1 MTASFLPPPPEPLFN
16 TAKRLEVYEQMLSD
30 LENQAAYQQEAI
42 AFHTQSLESI
52 KAESEITA
60 HELESC
66 RGIIKSLKAST
77 TIAQTVEASSNERHF
92 KEEEETKALANSKPE
107 SKAKIKSQPT
117 ASKTKSKSSVKTAV
131 KPTAPKTESATKV
144 VTKAIK
150 SEPTEAK
157 SKTKS
162 EVKTIAKPV
171 STLPASEVI
180 DKFESITAMV
190 LDFVKKQEGVIS
202 VIDLIE
208 YAYPKGLK
216 TEAETRKVSSSF
228 GSVLINQTKK
238 GILERTVP
246 GKYMWAKNTV
256 S

>member
-1 MTASFLPPPPEPLFN
+1 
-16 TAKRLEVYEQMLSD
+16 MLSD

-77 TIAQTVEASSNERHF
+77 TIAQTVEARGNEGHS
-92 KEEEETKALANSKPE
+92 KEEEETKAPANSKPE
-107 SKAKIKSQPT
+107 SKAKIKSQPA
-117 ASKTKSKSSVKTAV
+117 ASKIKSKSSVKTAV

-150 SEPTEAK
+150 PEPTESK

-162 EVKTIAKPV
+162 EVKTVAKPV

-202 VIDLIE
+202 VINLIK

-216 TEAETRKVSSSF
+216 TEAETKKVSSSF
-228 GSVLINQTKK
+228 SSVLINQTKK

-246 GKYMWAKNTV
+246 GKYMWAKNNNV

>member
-1 MTASFLPPPPEPLFN
+1 MTATFLPPPPEPAFS

-60 HELESC
+60 QELESC

-77 TIAQTVEASSNERHF
+77 TIAQAVEARGNEGHSQ
-92 KEEEETKALANSKPE
+92 EEEETKAPANSQPE
-107 SKAKIKSQPT
+107 SKAKAKSKPA
-117 ASKTKSKSSVKTAV
+117 ASKSKSKSSRKTSV
-131 KPTAPKTESATKV
+131 NPTAPKTEL
-144 VTKAIK
+144 KAIS

-162 EVKTIAKPV
+162 EVKTVAKPV

-202 VIDLIE
+202 VIDLIK

-216 TEAETRKVSSSF
+216 TEAETKKVSSSF
-228 GSVLINQTKK
+228 SSVLINQTKK

>member
-1 MTASFLPPPPEPLFN
+1 MTATFLPPPPEPVFS

-30 LENQAAYQQEAI
+30 LENQAAYQQQAI

-60 HELESC
+60 QELESC

-77 TIAQTVEASSNERHF
+77 TIAQTVEARDKEGHS
-92 KEEEETKALANSKPE
+92 KEEEEGKAPANSKPE
-107 SKAKIKSQPT
+107 SKTESKA
-117 ASKTKSKSSVKTAV
+117 KTKSKRPRKTSV
-131 KPTAPKTESATKV
+131 KPTVPKTESATKV

-162 EVKTIAKPV
+162 EVKAVAKPV

-190 LDFVKKQEGVIS
+190 LDFASG
-202 VIDLIE
+202 
-208 YAYPKGLK
+208 A
-216 TEAETRKVSSSF
+216 T
-228 GSVLINQTKK
+228 
-238 GILERTVP
+238 
-246 GKYMWAKNTV
+246 M
-256 S
+256 